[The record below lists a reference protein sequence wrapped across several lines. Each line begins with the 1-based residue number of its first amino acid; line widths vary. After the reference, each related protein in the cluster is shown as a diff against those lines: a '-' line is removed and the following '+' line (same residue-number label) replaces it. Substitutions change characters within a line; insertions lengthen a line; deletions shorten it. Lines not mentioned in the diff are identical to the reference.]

1 MRIAVLELV
10 FADMRT
16 HADTKRAEVGALSG
30 AETQVMV
37 RALRPAAQVSR
48 HKSRNIMPSRW
59 GRSREDQC
67 CLPAD
72 SEAGVGVRGR
82 MPN

>member
-1 MRIAVLELV
+1 VLELV

-48 HKSRNIMPSRW
+48 H
-59 GRSREDQC
+59 
-67 CLPAD
+67 
-72 SEAGVGVRGR
+72 
-82 MPN
+82 